1 MRQVDAMPDLHM
13 QSNAIHT
20 SDIIELPVVL
30 WITKIERMVDH
41 HVEIT

>member
-1 MRQVDAMPDLHM
+1 MRQVDAKPDL
-13 QSNAIHT
+13 QLLSNAIHT

-41 HVEIT
+41 HVEVT